1 MDKRQR
7 RNLLFWLTGLA
18 AAAGVAAALAFS
30 NVPQDSRVSL
40 QELPQEARQT
50 LQLIRRGGPYPYPRD
65 GSTFGNYERRLPEAR
80 RGYYSEYTVDTP
92 GSRNRGARRIVVGCE
107 RRPPASPPPRGVPGL
122 THCRDGGE
130 AYYTADHYAT
140 FRRIVE

>member
-7 RNLLFWLTGLA
+7 RNLLFWLTGFA
-18 AAAGVAAALAFS
+18 AAASFAAALAFS

-40 QELPQEARQT
+40 QELPQEARKT

-92 GSRNRGARRIVVGCE
+92 GSRNRGARRIVIGCE
-107 RRPPASPPPRGVPGL
+107 RGSPAGTSPEGVPGL
-122 THCRDGGE
+122 PHCRGGGE